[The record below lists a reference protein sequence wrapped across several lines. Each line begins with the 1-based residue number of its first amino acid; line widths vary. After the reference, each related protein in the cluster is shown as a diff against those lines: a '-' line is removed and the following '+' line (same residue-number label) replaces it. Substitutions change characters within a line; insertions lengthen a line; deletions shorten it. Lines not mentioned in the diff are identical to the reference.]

1 MNERALI
8 TCVYVGLLCLTVV
21 TVGLAQLG
29 VGRAAAVLL
38 ALVVASLKAGLI
50 GWHFMELKKE
60 SGFVYTI
67 LGIGVLAVAI
77 LAIGILP
84 DVGGKW

>member
-1 MNERALI
+1 M
-8 TCVYVGLLCLTVV
+8 
-21 TVGLAQLG
+21 
-29 VGRAAAVLL
+29 
-38 ALVVASLKAGLI
+38 KAGLI

-67 LGIGVLAVAI
+67 LGVGVLAVAI